1 MSAENEALA
10 RRFFEEMCNGRKL
23 ELADEILAPDHR
35 YHDAQ
40 SPPSEPGPEG
50 MKQIVAIYADGLDGR
65 WEVHDVFSTDDRV
78 AVRWTGHGV
87 HNSEIMG
94 LSPTGKDIRVD
105 AITILRVADGKIAEN
120 WTVWDTLA
128 MLQQLGAVP
137 APAAASA

>member
-10 RRFFEEMCNGRKL
+10 RRFFEEMCNGRRYD
-23 ELADEILAPDHR
+23 LADEILAPDHR

-40 SPPSEPGPEG
+40 SPPTDPGPEG
-50 MKQIVAIYADGLDGR
+50 MKRTVSIYADGLDGH
-65 WEVHDVFSTDDRV
+65 WEVHDIFSGGDDV

-87 HNSEIMG
+87 HKTEIMG
-94 LSPTGKDIRVD
+94 LSPTGTEIRVD

-137 APAAASA
+137 VPTAT

>member
-10 RRFFEEMCNGRKL
+10 RRFFEEMCNGRRY
-23 ELADEILAPDHR
+23 ELADEILAPNHR

-40 SPPSEPGPEG
+40 SPPNDPGPEG
-50 MKQIVAIYADGLDGR
+50 MKRTVSIYADGLDGR
-65 WEVHDVFSTDDRV
+65 WEVHDMFSSGNEV

-87 HNSEIMG
+87 HKSEMMG
-94 LSPTGKDIRVD
+94 LSPTGKAIRVD

-128 MLQQLGAVP
+128 MLQQLGAAPVP
-137 APAAASA
+137 TAA

>member
-10 RRFFEEMCNGRKL
+10 RRFFAEMCNGRHY
-23 ELADEILAPDHR
+23 ELAEEILAPDHR

-40 SPPSEPGPEG
+40 SPPTDPGPEG
-50 MKQIVAIYADGLDGR
+50 MKQTVSIYAEGLDGR
-65 WEVHDVFSTDDRV
+65 WEVHDIFAAGDQV

-87 HNSEIMG
+87 HKTEMMG
-94 LSPTGKDIRVD
+94 LSPTGKEIRVD

-120 WTVWDTLA
+120 WTVWDTHA

-137 APAAASA
+137 VPAAA